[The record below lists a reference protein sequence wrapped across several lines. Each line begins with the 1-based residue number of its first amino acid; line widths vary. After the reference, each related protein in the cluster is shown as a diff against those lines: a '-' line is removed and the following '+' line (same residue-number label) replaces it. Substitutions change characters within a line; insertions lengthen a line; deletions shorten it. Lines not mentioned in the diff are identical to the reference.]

1 MRKYFFL
8 LPLLFIIICASG
20 IIYLNYFGIKTQKF
34 NEIIYSKLSQLNPQ
48 LNANIEDVFIKLNIS
63 EKSLDIQTNDVELQ
77 IKNEKLLLDSIIAK
91 LSITDLFKDKNS
103 IKDLKILTK
112 ENKIEN
118 LKKFISEYDFNFARE
133 LIFKQIKEGYIK
145 AQIIIDFVKNENNF
159 NYDISGNVLDA
170 KIDVLNKLQLQKIN
184 FDFDIKK
191 DLYNLNNLKFTY
203 DEIDFNSKILSIK
216 KNDDNFDVDGNIS
229 NKKQRI
235 DIHKLTEIFNFDLS
249 LIKKSKIYISSENN
263 FSFKLSN
270 KKKLKDFKFESASKF
285 DEIDFKETLNLPIN
299 IKNGDMSLKYKEDN
313 LSINIKTKY
322 YFNNDKNNKSNLGDA
337 QILVTKNNS
346 QNFKINSTFFNKN
359 NKINTSEIKNFFKL
373 KDSFLPNQDI
383 IFDSK
388 NFLFFELNKK
398 NQIKNYKL
406 NSSLKVNELEIF
418 YKDERLNKLIPDYK
432 NKVFLKETLF
442 DFNISDNSRK
452 IKSKGT
458 YSIKKKET
466 DNFDIFLNQ
475 EQNNLS
481 FESDINLNNVVIKVD
496 PIEYKK
502 TKNIPSKLFLKG
514 SFNKNY
520 KIDQIK
526 YIENENYIFLDN
538 FELTDKFKIK
548 ELKTLKLNY
557 KNNNKKVNQLIL
569 KKNNKSYNLT
579 SKEFDAQSL
588 IANIL
593 KGNSKNN
600 ILNRF
605 EKLNTK
611 LLLNFESLYIDK
623 NSILSN
629 LKGEILIREN
639 SINSAEILA
648 KLDKTKD
655 FTLNINSNLKK
666 EKITNL
672 FIEEPAPFIK
682 NYKFIKGFEEGKLS
696 YGSIEKNNIT
706 KSNLKIYNFKVKE
719 VPVLAKLL
727 TLASLQGIA
736 DLLTGEGI
744 RFDEFE
750 MDYNSNN
757 STTKINEMYAIGPA
771 ISILMEGYIEKDK
784 LTSLRGTL
792 VPATTINKT
801 ISKIPILGDI
811 LVGKKVGEGVFGV
824 SFKIKG
830 SPKDLKTSV
839 NPIKTLTPR
848 FITRT
853 LEKLKKN

>member
-406 NSSLKVNELEIF
+406 NSNLKVNELEIF

-655 FTLNINSNLKK
+655 FTLNINSNSKK

-696 YGSIEKNNIT
+696 YGSIEKNNT
-706 KSNLKIYNFKVKE
+706 KKSNLKIYNFKVKE

>member
-8 LPLLFIIICASG
+8 LPLVFIIICASG

-34 NEIIYSKLSQLNPQ
+34 NELIYSKLTQLNPK

-63 EKSLDIQTNDVELQ
+63 EKSLDIQTKDVELQ
-77 IKNEKLLLDSIIAK
+77 INNEKLLLDKIIAK
-91 LSITDLFKDKNS
+91 LSIKDLLQDKNS
-103 IKDLKILTK
+103 IKDLKIATK

-133 LIFKQIKEGYIK
+133 LPFNQIKEGYIN
-145 AQIIIDFVKNENNF
+145 AQIIINFVKNENNF
-159 NYDISGNVLDA
+159 NYDISGNVIDA

-216 KNDDNFDVDGNIS
+216 KNDDNFDIYGDIS
-229 NKKQRI
+229 NKKQKI
-235 DIHKLTEIFNFDLS
+235 DIHKFTEIFNFDLS
-249 LIKKSKIYISSENN
+249 LIEKSKISISSENN

-270 KKKLKDFKFESASKF
+270 KKKLKDFKFDSSSNF
-285 DEIDFKETLNLPIN
+285 DEINFKENLNLPIN
-299 IKNGDMSLKYKEDN
+299 IKNGDVNLKYREDN
-313 LSINIKTKY
+313 LNININTKY
-322 YFNNDKNNKSNLGDA
+322 YFKNDKYNKSNLGDA

-346 QNFKINSTFFNKN
+346 QNFKINSTFSNKN
-359 NKINTSEIKNFFKL
+359 NKINISEIKNFIKL
-373 KDSFLPNQDI
+373 KDNFLPNQDI
-383 IFDSK
+383 TFDSK
-388 NFLFFELNKK
+388 NSLSFELNKK

-406 NSSLKVNELEIF
+406 NSNLKINELEIY
-418 YKDERLNKLIPDYK
+418 YKDERLNKIIPDYK
-432 NKVFLKETLF
+432 NKVFLNETLF

-452 IKSKGT
+452 IKSKGL
-458 YSIKKKET
+458 YSIEKKET
-466 DNFDIFLNQ
+466 GNFNIILNQ
-475 EQNNLS
+475 EQNNLN
-481 FESDINLNNVVIKVD
+481 FESDIDLNNVLIKID
-496 PIEYKK
+496 PIQYKK
-502 TKNIPSKLFLKG
+502 NKNIPSKLFLKG
-514 SFNKNY
+514 SFNRNY
-520 KIDQIK
+520 KFDQIK

-538 FELTDKFKIK
+538 CELTNKFKIK
-548 ELKTLKLNY
+548 ELKTLELNY
-557 KNNNKKVNQLIL
+557 ENDNKKVNQLIL
-569 KKNNKSYNLT
+569 KKNDEGYSLT
-579 SKEFDAQSL
+579 SKKFDAQSF
-588 IANIL
+588 ISNII
-593 KGNSKNN
+593 KGESNN
-600 ILNRF
+600 NFLNRF
-605 EKLNTK
+605 EKLNAK
-611 LLLNFESLYIDK
+611 LLLNFERLNIDK
-623 NSILSN
+623 NSQLNN
-629 LKGEILIREN
+629 LKGEINIREN
-639 SINSAEILA
+639 KVNSAEILA
-648 KLDKTKD
+648 KLNKTND
-655 FTLNINSNLKK
+655 FTLNINTTLNK

-682 NYKFIKGFEEGKLS
+682 NYKFIKGFEKGNLS
-696 YGSIEKNNIT
+696 YGSIEKNNKT
-706 KSNLKIYNFKVKE
+706 KSNLKIYDFKVKE
-719 VPVLAKLL
+719 VPLLAKLL

-801 ISKIPILGDI
+801 ISKIPLLGDI

-830 SPKDLKTSV
+830 PPKDLKTSV

>member
-8 LPLLFIIICASG
+8 LPLFLIIICAIG
-20 IIYLNYFGIKTQKF
+20 IIYLSYFGIKTQKF
-34 NEIIYSKLSQLNPQ
+34 NELIYSKLTQLNPK
-48 LNANIEDVFIKLNIS
+48 LNADIEDVFIKFNIS
-63 EKSLDIQTNDVELQ
+63 EKSLDIQTKDVELQ
-77 IKNEKLLLDSIIAK
+77 INNEKLVLDRIIAK
-91 LSITDLFKDKNS
+91 LSIANLLQDKNS

-133 LIFKQIKEGYIK
+133 LIFNQIKGGYIN
-145 AQIIIDFVKNENNF
+145 AQIIINFVKNENNF
-159 NYDISGNVLDA
+159 NYDISGNVIDA
-170 KIDVLNKLQLQKIN
+170 KIDVLNKLQLQKIH
-184 FDFDIKK
+184 FDFEIKK
-191 DLYNLNNLKFTY
+191 DLYNISNLKFTC

-216 KNDDNFDVDGNIS
+216 KNDDNFDIDGDIS
-229 NKKQRI
+229 NKKQKI
-235 DIHKLTEIFNFDLS
+235 DIHKFTEIFNYDLN
-249 LIKKSKIYISSENN
+249 LIKKSKISFSSKNN

-270 KKKLKDFKFESASKF
+270 KKKLKDFKFDSFSNF
-285 DEIDFKETLNLPIN
+285 DEINFKETLNLPIN
-299 IKNGDMSLKYKEDN
+299 IKNGDMNLKYIKDKLN
-313 LSINIKTKY
+313 ININTKY

-337 QILVTKNNS
+337 QILVTKNNF
-346 QNFKINSTFFNKN
+346 QNLKINSAFSNKN
-359 NKINTSEIKNFFKL
+359 NKINISEIKNFIKL

-383 IFDSK
+383 TFDSK
-388 NFLFFELNKK
+388 NSLSFELNKK

-406 NSSLKVNELEIF
+406 NSNLKINELEIF

-452 IKSKGT
+452 IKSKGE
-458 YSIKKKET
+458 YSIEKKESG
-466 DNFDIFLNQ
+466 NFNILLNQ
-475 EQNNLS
+475 EQNNLN
-481 FESDINLNNVVIKVD
+481 FESDIELNNVSIKID
-496 PIEYKK
+496 PIQYEKN
-502 TKNIPSKLFLKG
+502 KNIPSKLFIKG
-514 SFNKNY
+514 SLNKNY

-548 ELKTLKLNY
+548 KINTLNLNY
-557 KNNNKKVNQLIL
+557 ENDNKKVNQLIL
-569 KKNNKSYNLT
+569 KKNDEGYSLT
-579 SKEFDAQSL
+579 SKKFDAQSF
-588 IANIL
+588 ISNII
-593 KGNSKNN
+593 KGESNKNF
-600 ILNRF
+600 LNRF
-605 EKLNTK
+605 EKLNAK
-611 LLLNFESLYIDK
+611 LLLNFERLNIDK
-623 NSILSN
+623 NSQLNN
-629 LKGEILIREN
+629 LKGEINIREN
-639 SINSAEILA
+639 KVKSAEILA
-648 KLDKTKD
+648 KLNKTKD
-655 FTLNINSNLKK
+655 FTLNINTTSNK

-672 FIEEPAPFIK
+672 FIDEPAPFIK
-682 NYKFIKGFEEGKLS
+682 NYKFIKGFEEGNLS
-696 YGSIEKNNIT
+696 YGSIEKNNNT
-706 KSNLKIYNFKVKE
+706 KSNLKIYDFKVKE

-784 LTSLRGTL
+784 LTSLKGTL

-801 ISKIPILGDI
+801 ISKIPLLGDI

-830 SPKDLKTSV
+830 PSKDLKTSV
-839 NPIKTLTPR
+839 NPLKTLTPR

>member
-8 LPLLFIIICASG
+8 LPLIFIIICASG

-34 NEIIYSKLSQLNPQ
+34 NELIYSKLTQLNPK

-63 EKSLDIQTNDVELQ
+63 EKSLDIQTKDVELQ
-77 IKNEKLLLDSIIAK
+77 INNEKLLLDKIIAK
-91 LSITDLFKDKNS
+91 LSIKDLLQDKNS
-103 IKDLKILTK
+103 IKDLKIATK

-133 LIFKQIKEGYIK
+133 LIFNQIKGGYIN
-145 AQIIIDFVKNENNF
+145 AQIIINFVKNENNF
-159 NYDISGNVLDA
+159 NYDISGNVIDA

-216 KNDDNFDVDGNIS
+216 KNDDNFDIYGDIS
-229 NKKQRI
+229 NKKQEI
-235 DIHKLTEIFNFDLS
+235 DIHKFTEIFNFDLS
-249 LIKKSKIYISSENN
+249 LIKKSKISISSENN

-270 KKKLKDFKFESASKF
+270 KKKLKDFKFDSSSNF
-285 DEIDFKETLNLPIN
+285 DEINFKENLNLPIN
-299 IKNGDMSLKYKEDN
+299 IKNGDVNLKYREDN
-313 LSINIKTKY
+313 LNININTKY
-322 YFNNDKNNKSNLGDA
+322 YFNNDKNNKSNLGNA
-337 QILVTKNNS
+337 QILVTKKNS
-346 QNFKINSTFFNKN
+346 QNFKINSTFSNKN
-359 NKINTSEIKNFFKL
+359 NKINISEIKNFIKL
-373 KDSFLPNQDI
+373 KDNFLPNQDI
-383 IFDSK
+383 TFDSK
-388 NFLFFELNKK
+388 NSLSFELNKK

-406 NSSLKVNELEIF
+406 NSNLKINELEIY
-418 YKDERLNKLIPDYK
+418 YKDERLNKIIPDYK
-432 NKVFLKETLF
+432 NKVFLNETLF

-452 IKSKGT
+452 IKSKGL
-458 YSIKKKET
+458 YSIEKKET
-466 DNFDIFLNQ
+466 GNFNIILNQ
-475 EQNNLS
+475 EQNNLN
-481 FESDINLNNVVIKVD
+481 FESDIDLNNVLIKID
-496 PIEYKK
+496 PIQYKK
-502 TKNIPSKLFLKG
+502 NKNIPSKLFLKG
-514 SFNKNY
+514 SFNRNY
-520 KIDQIK
+520 KFDQIK

-538 FELTDKFKIK
+538 CELTNKFKIK
-548 ELKTLKLNY
+548 ELKTLELNY
-557 KNNNKKVNQLIL
+557 ENDNKKVNQLIL
-569 KKNNKSYNLT
+569 KKNNEGYSLT
-579 SKEFDAQSL
+579 SKKFDAQSFITNL
-588 IANIL
+588 I
-593 KGNSKNN
+593 KGESNN
-600 ILNRF
+600 NFLNRF
-605 EKLNTK
+605 EKLNAK
-611 LLLNFESLYIDK
+611 LLLNFERLNVDK
-623 NSILSN
+623 NSQLNN
-629 LKGEILIREN
+629 LKGEINIREN
-639 SINSAEILA
+639 KVNSAEILA
-648 KLDKTKD
+648 KLNKTND
-655 FTLNINSNLKK
+655 FTLNINTTLNK

-682 NYKFIKGFEEGKLS
+682 NYKFIKGFEKGNLS
-696 YGSIEKNNIT
+696 YGSIEKNNKT
-706 KSNLKIYNFKVKE
+706 KSNLKIYDFKVKE
-719 VPVLAKLL
+719 VPLLAKLL
-727 TLASLQGIA
+727 TLASLKGIA

-757 STTKINEMYAIGPA
+757 STTKINEIYAIGPA

-801 ISKIPILGDI
+801 ISKIPLLGDI

-830 SPKDLKTSV
+830 PPKDLKTSV